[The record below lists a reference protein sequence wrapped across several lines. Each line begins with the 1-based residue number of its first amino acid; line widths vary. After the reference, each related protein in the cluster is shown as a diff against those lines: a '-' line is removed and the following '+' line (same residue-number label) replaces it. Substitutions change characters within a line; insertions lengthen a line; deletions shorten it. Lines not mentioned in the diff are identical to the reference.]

1 MSFDA
6 ALGRVS
12 DRVQFPGSGL
22 ERAAA
27 PYLDE
32 KDQLYFGGSEIE
44 CCAAGRK
51 LSLNQHRSTAAFCPI
66 LVRGVAVKSL
76 ARGSW
81 LR

>member
-1 MSFDA
+1 MSLEA

-12 DRVQFPGSGL
+12 DRRQLSGSVPVC
-22 ERAAA
+22 AAA

-32 KDQLYFGGSEIE
+32 KDQLYFRGREIE